1 MADILRRYLP
11 PYQAEGHFIARDD
24 RRILS
29 HLLACRTASLG
40 GHLWECEGCNARAVL
55 YNSCRHRHCT
65 TCGGQGKLAWFD
77 RIQAWAVPRVY
88 YHTVTTLPHKSND
101 LVLAN
106 RRVLYGLLFQASS
119 QALQQLAAEMF
130 GIRLGLVG
138 VLHTWGQRMAPLH
151 PHIHYLCPG
160 GGLLL
165 DGSGWR
171 DVPTTGKKQRLVPL
185 AVLRTR
191 YRELFLAGLKKLYA
205 TGKLRLPGQL
215 VALTDPAAFNAFVL
229 RLDAVDWV
237 VHCKGP
243 PLGYGHSVAAMKYL
257 AGYVRGTAICDAR
270 IVADDGEYVSFRVK
284 EYRAGGTAAIEKI
297 RGTEFVGRFLM
308 HLLPPRLMRIRYYG
322 MYSGRRRGED
332 IPRAQALIGV
342 PVTDDQEHDT
352 AGDLDGDADEAPRLN
367 GPTCERCQVEMF
379 HVAEIPAEVGWRRT
393 RNTSRHLP
401 RRSLADVTNPPRPP

>member
-1 MADILRRYLP
+1 MSRFTGDGLNP
-11 PYQAEGHFIARDD
+11 KK
-24 RRILS
+24 
-29 HLLACRTASLG
+29 RTALQPFRDVWHPAGAGRRAAYLG
-40 GHLWECEGCNARAVL
+40 
-55 YNSCRHRHCT
+55 
-65 TCGGQGKLAWFD
+65 
-77 RIQAWAVPRVY
+77 
-88 YHTVTTLPHKSND
+88 
-101 LVLAN
+101 
-106 RRVLYGLLFQASS
+106 
-119 QALQQLAAEMF
+119 AAD
-130 GIRLGLVG
+130 G
-138 VLHTWGQRMAPLH
+138 ALH

-191 YRELFLAGLKKLYA
+191 YRQLFLAGLKKLYA
-205 TGKLRLPGQL
+205 AGKLRLPGKL

-270 IVADDGEYVSFRVK
+270 IVADDGEHVSFRVK

-322 MYSGRRRGED
+322 MYSGRRRGVD
-332 IPRAQALIGV
+332 IPRR
-342 PVTDDQEHDT
+342 
-352 AGDLDGDADEAPRLN
+352 AGTHRRARHRRPGARH
-367 GPTCERCQVEMF
+367 GGRSR
-379 HVAEIPAEVGWRRT
+379 WRR
-393 RNTSRHLP
+393 R
-401 RRSLADVTNPPRPP
+401 